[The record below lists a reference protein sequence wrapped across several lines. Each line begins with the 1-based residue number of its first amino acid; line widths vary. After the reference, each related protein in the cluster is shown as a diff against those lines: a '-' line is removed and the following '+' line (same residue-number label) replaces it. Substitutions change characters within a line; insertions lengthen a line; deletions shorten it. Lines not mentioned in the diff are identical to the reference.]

1 MLNDYRYIKIIC
13 IFLIV
18 FLYLESINILYLH
31 NLQKNNF
38 NFENQE
44 QNYSDNLIL
53 AQPQK
58 EKEELPLYNSPFS
71 SQSIIYLQ
79 EEVEQ
84 EHEETEQEKE
94 IYTLYASL
102 TDKEIE
108 LIELTVQH
116 EVGNFSKDYKKL
128 IAAIIRNRLESDS
141 FPNTISE
148 VILAKGQF
156 SNGDYVGVNV
166 DIETQEAVE
175 EVFSMEESPHLATYY
190 YNPELSSYSS
200 IYWFEYSGDIEY
212 LFSYS
217 EEDWGIVY
225 TTRFFI

>member
-1 MLNDYRYIKIIC
+1 MLNDYKYIKIIC

-18 FLYLESINILYLH
+18 FLCLESINILYLH
-31 NLQKNNF
+31 NLQKNNSSF
-38 NFENQE
+38 DKQE
-44 QNYSDNLIL
+44 KTCSDNLIL
-53 AQPQK
+53 IQPQE
-58 EKEELPLYNSPFS
+58 EKEELSLYNSSFS
-71 SQSIIYLQ
+71 SQNIAYLQ

-84 EHEETEQEKE
+84 EEE

-102 TDKEIE
+102 TKEEIE

>member
-1 MLNDYRYIKIIC
+1 MLNNYKYIKIIC

-18 FLYLESINILYLH
+18 FLCLESINILYLH
-31 NLQKNNF
+31 NLQKNNSSF
-38 NFENQE
+38 DKQE
-44 QNYSDNLIL
+44 KICSDNLIL
-53 AQPQK
+53 IQPQE
-58 EKEELPLYNSPFS
+58 EKEELSLYNSSFS
-71 SQSIIYLQ
+71 SQNIAYLQ

-84 EHEETEQEKE
+84 EEE

-102 TDKEIE
+102 TKEEIE

>member
-1 MLNDYRYIKIIC
+1 MLNNYKYIKIIC

-18 FLYLESINILYLH
+18 FLCLESINILYLH
-31 NLQKNNF
+31 NLQKNNSSF
-38 NFENQE
+38 DKQE
-44 QNYSDNLIL
+44 KICSDNLIL
-53 AQPQK
+53 IQPQE
-58 EKEELPLYNSPFS
+58 EKEELSLYNSSFS
-71 SQSIIYLQ
+71 SQNIVYLQ

-84 EHEETEQEKE
+84 EKE
-94 IYTLYASL
+94 ICTLYTSL
-102 TDKEIE
+102 TKEEIE

-156 SNGDYVGVNV
+156 SNGDYAGVNV

-200 IYWFEYSGDIEY
+200 MYWFEYSGDIEY

>member
-1 MLNDYRYIKIIC
+1 MLNNYKYIKIIC

-18 FLYLESINILYLH
+18 FLCLESINILYLH
-31 NLQKNNF
+31 NLQKNNSSF
-38 NFENQE
+38 DKQE
-44 QNYSDNLIL
+44 QTCSDNLIL
-53 AQPQK
+53 IQPQE
-58 EKEELPLYNSPFS
+58 EKEELSLYNSSFS
-71 SQSIIYLQ
+71 SQNIVYLQ

-84 EHEETEQEKE
+84 EQKEE
-94 IYTLYASL
+94 ICTLYTSL
-102 TDKEIE
+102 TKEEIE

-148 VILAKGQF
+148 VILAEGQF

-217 EEDWGIVY
+217 EENWGIVY

>member
-1 MLNDYRYIKIIC
+1 MLNNYKYIKIIC

-18 FLYLESINILYLH
+18 FLCLESINILYLH
-31 NLQKNNF
+31 NLQKNNSSF
-38 NFENQE
+38 DKQE
-44 QNYSDNLIL
+44 KICSDNLIL
-53 AQPQK
+53 IQPQE
-58 EKEELPLYNSPFS
+58 EKEELSLYNSSFS
-71 SQSIIYLQ
+71 SQNIVYLQ

-84 EHEETEQEKE
+84 EKE
-94 IYTLYASL
+94 ICTLYTSL
-102 TDKEIE
+102 TKEEIE

>member
-1 MLNDYRYIKIIC
+1 MLNNYKYIKIIC

-18 FLYLESINILYLH
+18 FLCLESINILYLH
-31 NLQKNNF
+31 NLQKNNSSF
-38 NFENQE
+38 DKQE
-44 QNYSDNLIL
+44 KICSDNLIL
-53 AQPQK
+53 IQPQE
-58 EKEELPLYNSPFS
+58 EKEELSLYNSSFS
-71 SQSIIYLQ
+71 SQNIVYLQ

-84 EHEETEQEKE
+84 EKE
-94 IYTLYASL
+94 ICTLYTSL
-102 TDKEIE
+102 TKEEIE

-156 SNGDYVGVNV
+156 SNGDYAGVNI

-175 EVFSMEESPHLATYY
+175 EVFSMEESPHSATYY

>member
-1 MLNDYRYIKIIC
+1 MLNNYKYIKIIC

-18 FLYLESINILYLH
+18 FLCLESINILYLH
-31 NLQKNNF
+31 NLQKNNSSF
-38 NFENQE
+38 DKQE
-44 QNYSDNLIL
+44 KICSDNLIL
-53 AQPQK
+53 IQPQE
-58 EKEELPLYNSPFS
+58 EKEELSLYNSSFS
-71 SQSIIYLQ
+71 SQNIVYLQ

-84 EHEETEQEKE
+84 EEEEE
-94 IYTLYASL
+94 ICTLYTSL
-102 TDKEIE
+102 TKEEIE

-148 VILAKGQF
+148 VILAEGQF

>member
-1 MLNDYRYIKIIC
+1 MLNNYKYIKIIC

-18 FLYLESINILYLH
+18 FLCLESINILYLH
-31 NLQKNNF
+31 NLQKNNSSF
-38 NFENQE
+38 DKQE
-44 QNYSDNLIL
+44 KTCSDNLIL
-53 AQPQK
+53 IQPQE
-58 EKEELPLYNSPFS
+58 EKEELSLYNSSFS
-71 SQSIIYLQ
+71 SQNIVYLQ

-84 EHEETEQEKE
+84 EEE
-94 IYTLYASL
+94 ICTLYTSL
-102 TDKEIE
+102 TKEEIE

-148 VILAKGQF
+148 VIVAEGQF

>member
-1 MLNDYRYIKIIC
+1 MLNDYKYIKIIC

-18 FLYLESINILYLH
+18 FLCLESINILYLH
-31 NLQKNNF
+31 NLQKNNSSF
-38 NFENQE
+38 DKQE
-44 QNYSDNLIL
+44 KICSDNLIL
-53 AQPQK
+53 IQPQE
-58 EKEELPLYNSPFS
+58 EKEELSLYNSSFS
-71 SQSIIYLQ
+71 SQNIVYFQ

-84 EHEETEQEKE
+84 EQEEE
-94 IYTLYASL
+94 ICTLYTSL
-102 TDKEIE
+102 TKEEIE

-148 VILAKGQF
+148 VILAEGQF

>member
-1 MLNDYRYIKIIC
+1 MLNNYRYIKIIC

-18 FLYLESINILYLH
+18 FLCLESINILYLH
-31 NLQKNNF
+31 NLQKNNSSF
-38 NFENQE
+38 DKQE
-44 QNYSDNLIL
+44 KICSDNLIL
-53 AQPQK
+53 IQPQE
-58 EKEELPLYNSPFS
+58 EKEELSLYNSSFS
-71 SQSIIYLQ
+71 SQNIVYLQ

-84 EHEETEQEKE
+84 EQKEE
-94 IYTLYASL
+94 ICTLYTSL
-102 TDKEIE
+102 TKEEIE

-148 VILAKGQF
+148 VILAEGQF

-175 EVFSMEESPHLATYY
+175 EVFSMEESPHPATYY

-217 EEDWGIVY
+217 EEDWGIIY

>member
-1 MLNDYRYIKIIC
+1 MLNNYKYIKIIC

-18 FLYLESINILYLH
+18 FLCLESINILYLH
-31 NLQKNNF
+31 NLQKNNSSF
-38 NFENQE
+38 DKQE
-44 QNYSDNLIL
+44 KTCSDNLIL
-53 AQPQK
+53 IQPQE
-58 EKEELPLYNSPFS
+58 EKEELSLYNSSFS
-71 SQSIIYLQ
+71 SQNIVYLQ
-79 EEVEQ
+79 EKVEQ
-84 EHEETEQEKE
+84 EEEEE
-94 IYTLYASL
+94 ICTLYTSL
-102 TDKEIE
+102 TKEEIE

-128 IAAIIRNRLESDS
+128 IAAIIRNRLESNS

-148 VILAKGQF
+148 VILAEGQF

>member
-1 MLNDYRYIKIIC
+1 MLNNYKYIKIIC

-18 FLYLESINILYLH
+18 FLCLESINILYLH
-31 NLQKNNF
+31 NLQKNNSSF
-38 NFENQE
+38 DKQE
-44 QNYSDNLIL
+44 KTCSDNLIL
-53 AQPQK
+53 IQPQE
-58 EKEELPLYNSPFS
+58 EKEELSLYNSSFS
-71 SQSIIYLQ
+71 SQNIAYLQ

-84 EHEETEQEKE
+84 EEE
-94 IYTLYASL
+94 ICTLYTSL
-102 TDKEIE
+102 TKEEIE

-217 EEDWGIVY
+217 EEDWGIIY

>member
-1 MLNDYRYIKIIC
+1 MLNNYKYIKIIC

-18 FLYLESINILYLH
+18 FLCLESINILYLH
-31 NLQKNNF
+31 NLQKDNSSF
-38 NFENQE
+38 DKQE
-44 QNYSDNLIL
+44 KTCSDNLIL
-53 AQPQK
+53 IQPQE
-58 EKEELPLYNSPFS
+58 EKEELSLYNSSFS
-71 SQSIIYLQ
+71 SQNIVYLQ
-79 EEVEQ
+79 EKVEQ
-84 EHEETEQEKE
+84 EQEEE
-94 IYTLYASL
+94 ICTLYTSL
-102 TDKEIE
+102 TKEEIE

-148 VILAKGQF
+148 VILAEGQF

>member
-1 MLNDYRYIKIIC
+1 MLNNYKYIKIIC

-18 FLYLESINILYLH
+18 FLCLESINILYLH
-31 NLQKNNF
+31 NLQKNNSSF
-38 NFENQE
+38 DKQE
-44 QNYSDNLIL
+44 KICSDNLIL
-53 AQPQK
+53 IQPQE
-58 EKEELPLYNSPFS
+58 EKEELSLYNSSFS
-71 SQSIIYLQ
+71 SQNIVYLQ
-79 EEVEQ
+79 EEIEQ
-84 EHEETEQEKE
+84 EQKEE
-94 IYTLYASL
+94 ICTLYTSL
-102 TDKEIE
+102 TKEEIE

-148 VILAKGQF
+148 VILAEGQF

>member
-1 MLNDYRYIKIIC
+1 MLNNYKYIKIIC

-18 FLYLESINILYLH
+18 FLCLESINILYLH
-31 NLQKNNF
+31 NLQKNNSSF
-38 NFENQE
+38 DKQE
-44 QNYSDNLIL
+44 KTCSDNLIL
-53 AQPQK
+53 IQPQE
-58 EKEELPLYNSPFS
+58 EKEELSLYNSSFS
-71 SQSIIYLQ
+71 SQSVIYLQ

-84 EHEETEQEKE
+84 EKE
-94 IYTLYASL
+94 ICTLYASL
-102 TDKEIE
+102 TKEEIE

-148 VILAKGQF
+148 IILAKGQF
-156 SNGDYVGVNV
+156 SNGDYAGVNV

>member
-1 MLNDYRYIKIIC
+1 MLNDYKYIKIIC

-18 FLYLESINILYLH
+18 FLCLESINILYLH
-31 NLQKNNF
+31 NLQKNNSSF
-38 NFENQE
+38 DKQE
-44 QNYSDNLIL
+44 KICSDNLIL
-53 AQPQK
+53 IQPQE
-58 EKEELPLYNSPFS
+58 EKEELSLYNSSFS
-71 SQSIIYLQ
+71 SQNIAYLQ

-84 EHEETEQEKE
+84 EEE

-102 TDKEIE
+102 TKEEIE

>member
-1 MLNDYRYIKIIC
+1 MLNDYKYIKIIC

-18 FLYLESINILYLH
+18 FLCLESINILYLH
-31 NLQKNNF
+31 NLQKNNSSF
-38 NFENQE
+38 DKQE
-44 QNYSDNLIL
+44 KTCSDNLIL
-53 AQPQK
+53 IQPQE
-58 EKEELPLYNSPFS
+58 EKEELSLYNSFFS
-71 SQSIIYLQ
+71 SQNIVYLQ

-84 EHEETEQEKE
+84 EEE
-94 IYTLYASL
+94 ICTLYTSL
-102 TDKEIE
+102 TKEEIE

>member
-1 MLNDYRYIKIIC
+1 MLNNYKYIKIIC

-18 FLYLESINILYLH
+18 FLCLESINILYLH
-31 NLQKNNF
+31 NLQKNNSSF
-38 NFENQE
+38 DKQE
-44 QNYSDNLIL
+44 KTYSDNLIL
-53 AQPQK
+53 IQPQE
-58 EKEELPLYNSPFS
+58 EKEELSLYNSSFS
-71 SQSIIYLQ
+71 SQNIVYLQ

-84 EHEETEQEKE
+84 EKE
-94 IYTLYASL
+94 ICTLYTSL
-102 TDKEIE
+102 TKEEIE

>member
-1 MLNDYRYIKIIC
+1 MLNNYKYIKIIC

-18 FLYLESINILYLH
+18 FLCLESINILYLH
-31 NLQKNNF
+31 NLQKNNSSF
-38 NFENQE
+38 DKQE
-44 QNYSDNLIL
+44 QTCSDNLIL
-53 AQPQK
+53 IQPQE
-58 EKEELPLYNSPFS
+58 EKEELSLYNSSFS
-71 SQSIIYLQ
+71 SQNIVYLQ
-79 EEVEQ
+79 EKVEQ
-84 EHEETEQEKE
+84 EQEEE
-94 IYTLYASL
+94 ICTLYTSL
-102 TDKEIE
+102 TKEEIE

-148 VILAKGQF
+148 VILAEGQF

>member
-1 MLNDYRYIKIIC
+1 MLNNYKYIKIIC

-18 FLYLESINILYLH
+18 FLCLESINILYLH
-31 NLQKNNF
+31 NLQKNNSSF
-38 NFENQE
+38 DKQE
-44 QNYSDNLIL
+44 KTCSDNLIL
-53 AQPQK
+53 IQPQE
-58 EKEELPLYNSPFS
+58 EKEELSLYNSSFA
-71 SQSIIYLQ
+71 SQNIVYLQ
-79 EEVEQ
+79 EKVEQ
-84 EHEETEQEKE
+84 EQEEE
-94 IYTLYASL
+94 ICTLYTSL
-102 TDKEIE
+102 TKEEIE

-148 VILAKGQF
+148 VILAEGQF

>member
-1 MLNDYRYIKIIC
+1 M
-13 IFLIV
+13 
-18 FLYLESINILYLH
+18 
-31 NLQKNNF
+31 
-38 NFENQE
+38 
-44 QNYSDNLIL
+44 
-53 AQPQK
+53 
-58 EKEELPLYNSPFS
+58 
-71 SQSIIYLQ
+71 Q
-79 EEVEQ
+79 EEV
-84 EHEETEQEKE
+84 EQEKE

-102 TDKEIE
+102 TKEEIE

-148 VILAKGQF
+148 VILAEGQF

>member
-1 MLNDYRYIKIIC
+1 MLNNYKYIKIIC

-18 FLYLESINILYLH
+18 FLCLESINILYLH
-31 NLQKNNF
+31 NLQKNNSSF
-38 NFENQE
+38 DKQE
-44 QNYSDNLIL
+44 KTCSDNLIL
-53 AQPQK
+53 IQPQE
-58 EKEELPLYNSPFS
+58 EKEELSLYNSSFS
-71 SQSIIYLQ
+71 SQNIVYLQ

-84 EHEETEQEKE
+84 EQKEE
-94 IYTLYASL
+94 ICTLYTSL
-102 TDKEIE
+102 TKEEIE

-148 VILAKGQF
+148 VILAEGQF

>member
-1 MLNDYRYIKIIC
+1 MLNNYKYIKIIC

-18 FLYLESINILYLH
+18 FLCLESINILYLH
-31 NLQKNNF
+31 NLQKNNSSF
-38 NFENQE
+38 DKQE
-44 QNYSDNLIL
+44 KTCSDNLIL
-53 AQPQK
+53 IQPQE
-58 EKEELPLYNSPFS
+58 EKEELSLYNSSFS
-71 SQSIIYLQ
+71 SQNIAYLQ
-79 EEVEQ
+79 EEVEP
-84 EHEETEQEKE
+84 EEE
-94 IYTLYASL
+94 ICTLYTSL
-102 TDKEIE
+102 TKEEIE

-148 VILAKGQF
+148 IILAKGQF
-156 SNGDYVGVNV
+156 SNGDYAGVNV

-217 EEDWGIVY
+217 EEDWGIIY

>member
-1 MLNDYRYIKIIC
+1 MLNNYKYIKIIC

-18 FLYLESINILYLH
+18 FLCLESINILYLH
-31 NLQKNNF
+31 NLQKNNSSF
-38 NFENQE
+38 DKQE
-44 QNYSDNLIL
+44 KTCSDNLIL
-53 AQPQK
+53 IQPQE
-58 EKEELPLYNSPFS
+58 EKEELSLYNSSFS
-71 SQSIIYLQ
+71 SQNIVYFQ

-84 EHEETEQEKE
+84 EQEEE
-94 IYTLYASL
+94 ICTLYTSL
-102 TDKEIE
+102 TKEEIE

>member
-1 MLNDYRYIKIIC
+1 MLNNYKYIKIIC

-18 FLYLESINILYLH
+18 FLCLESINILYLH
-31 NLQKNNF
+31 NLQKNNSSF
-38 NFENQE
+38 DKQE
-44 QNYSDNLIL
+44 KTCSDNLIL
-53 AQPQK
+53 IQPQE
-58 EKEELPLYNSPFS
+58 EKEEELSLYNSSFS
-71 SQSIIYLQ
+71 SQNIAYLQ

-84 EHEETEQEKE
+84 EEE
-94 IYTLYASL
+94 ICTLYTSL
-102 TDKEIE
+102 TKEEIE

-148 VILAKGQF
+148 VILDKGQF

>member
-1 MLNDYRYIKIIC
+1 MLNDYKYIKIIC

-18 FLYLESINILYLH
+18 FLCLESINILYLH
-31 NLQKNNF
+31 NLQKNNSSF
-38 NFENQE
+38 DKQE
-44 QNYSDNLIL
+44 KTCSDNLIL
-53 AQPQK
+53 IQPQE
-58 EKEELPLYNSPFS
+58 EKEELSLYNSSFS
-71 SQSIIYLQ
+71 SQNIVYLQ
-79 EEVEQ
+79 EKVEQ
-84 EHEETEQEKE
+84 EQEEE
-94 IYTLYASL
+94 ICTLYTSL
-102 TDKEIE
+102 TKEEIE

-141 FPNTISE
+141 FPDTISE

>member
-1 MLNDYRYIKIIC
+1 MLNNYKYIKIIC

-18 FLYLESINILYLH
+18 FLCLESINILYLH
-31 NLQKNNF
+31 NLQKNNSSF
-38 NFENQE
+38 DKQE
-44 QNYSDNLIL
+44 KTCSDNLIL
-53 AQPQK
+53 IQPQE
-58 EKEELPLYNSPFS
+58 EKEELSLYNSSFS
-71 SQSIIYLQ
+71 SQNIAYLQ

-84 EHEETEQEKE
+84 EQKEE

-102 TDKEIE
+102 TKEEIE

-148 VILAKGQF
+148 VILAEGQF
-156 SNGDYVGVNV
+156 SNGDYAGVNV

>member
-1 MLNDYRYIKIIC
+1 MLNNYKYIKIIC

-18 FLYLESINILYLH
+18 FLCLESINILYLH
-31 NLQKNNF
+31 NLQKDNSSF
-38 NFENQE
+38 DKQE
-44 QNYSDNLIL
+44 KTCSDNLIL
-53 AQPQK
+53 IQPQE
-58 EKEELPLYNSPFS
+58 EKEELSLYNSSFS
-71 SQSIIYLQ
+71 SQNIVYLQ

-84 EHEETEQEKE
+84 EQEEE
-94 IYTLYASL
+94 ICTLYTSL
-102 TDKEIE
+102 TKEEIE

-148 VILAKGQF
+148 VILAEGQF

>member
-1 MLNDYRYIKIIC
+1 MLNNYKYIKIIC

-18 FLYLESINILYLH
+18 FLCLESINILYLH
-31 NLQKNNF
+31 NLQKNNSSF
-38 NFENQE
+38 DKQE
-44 QNYSDNLIL
+44 KTCSDNLIL
-53 AQPQK
+53 IQPQE
-58 EKEELPLYNSPFS
+58 EKEELSLYNSSFS
-71 SQSIIYLQ
+71 SQNIAYLQ

-84 EHEETEQEKE
+84 EEE
-94 IYTLYASL
+94 ICTLYTSL
-102 TDKEIE
+102 TKEEIE

-156 SNGDYVGVNV
+156 SNGDYAGVNV

>member
-1 MLNDYRYIKIIC
+1 MLNNYKYIKIIC

-18 FLYLESINILYLH
+18 FLCLESINILYLH
-31 NLQKNNF
+31 NLQKNNSSF
-38 NFENQE
+38 DKQE
-44 QNYSDNLIL
+44 KTCSDNLIL
-53 AQPQK
+53 IQPQEEK
-58 EKEELPLYNSPFS
+58 KEELSLYSSSFS
-71 SQSIIYLQ
+71 SQNIVYLQ
-79 EEVEQ
+79 EKVEQ
-84 EHEETEQEKE
+84 EQEEE
-94 IYTLYASL
+94 ICTLYTSL
-102 TDKEIE
+102 TKEEIE

-156 SNGDYVGVNV
+156 SNGDYAGVNV
-166 DIETQEAVE
+166 DLETQEAVE

>member
-1 MLNDYRYIKIIC
+1 MLNDYKYIKIIC

-18 FLYLESINILYLH
+18 FLCLESINILYLH
-31 NLQKNNF
+31 NLQKNNSSF
-38 NFENQE
+38 DKQE
-44 QNYSDNLIL
+44 KTCSDNLIL
-53 AQPQK
+53 IQPQE
-58 EKEELPLYNSPFS
+58 EKEELSLYNSSFS
-71 SQSIIYLQ
+71 SQNILYLQ

-84 EHEETEQEKE
+84 EQEEE
-94 IYTLYASL
+94 ICTLYTSL
-102 TDKEIE
+102 TKEEIE

>member
-1 MLNDYRYIKIIC
+1 MLNNYKYIKIIC

-18 FLYLESINILYLH
+18 FLCLESINILYLH
-31 NLQKNNF
+31 NLQKNNSSF
-38 NFENQE
+38 DKQE
-44 QNYSDNLIL
+44 KTCSDNLIL
-53 AQPQK
+53 IQPQE
-58 EKEELPLYNSPFS
+58 EKEELSLYNSSFS
-71 SQSIIYLQ
+71 SQNIVYLQ
-79 EEVEQ
+79 EKVEQ
-84 EHEETEQEKE
+84 EQEEE
-94 IYTLYASL
+94 ICTLYTSL
-102 TDKEIE
+102 TKEEIE

-148 VILAKGQF
+148 VILAEGQF

>member
-1 MLNDYRYIKIIC
+1 MLNNYKYIKIIC

-18 FLYLESINILYLH
+18 FLCLESINILYLH
-31 NLQKNNF
+31 NLQKNNSSF
-38 NFENQE
+38 DKQE
-44 QNYSDNLIL
+44 KTCSDNLIL
-53 AQPQK
+53 IQPQE
-58 EKEELPLYNSPFS
+58 EKEELSLYNSSFS
-71 SQSIIYLQ
+71 SQNIVYLQ

-84 EHEETEQEKE
+84 EEE
-94 IYTLYASL
+94 ICTLYTSL
-102 TDKEIE
+102 TKEEIE

>member
-1 MLNDYRYIKIIC
+1 MLNDYKYIKIIC

-18 FLYLESINILYLH
+18 FLCLESINILYLH
-31 NLQKNNF
+31 NLQKNNSSF
-38 NFENQE
+38 DKQE
-44 QNYSDNLIL
+44 KTCSDNLIL
-53 AQPQK
+53 IQPQE
-58 EKEELPLYNSPFS
+58 EKEELYKDNSSFP
-71 SQSIIYLQ
+71 SQNITYLQ
-79 EEVEQ
+79 EKVEQ
-84 EHEETEQEKE
+84 EQEEE
-94 IYTLYASL
+94 ICTLYTSL
-102 TDKEIE
+102 TKEEIE

-148 VILAKGQF
+148 VILAEGQF

>member
-1 MLNDYRYIKIIC
+1 MLNNYKYIKIIC

-18 FLYLESINILYLH
+18 FLCLESINILYLH
-31 NLQKNNF
+31 NLQKNNSSF
-38 NFENQE
+38 DKQE
-44 QNYSDNLIL
+44 KICSDNLIL
-53 AQPQK
+53 IQPQE
-58 EKEELPLYNSPFS
+58 EKEELSLYNSSFS
-71 SQSIIYLQ
+71 SQNIVYLQ
-79 EEVEQ
+79 EKVEQ
-84 EHEETEQEKE
+84 EQEEE
-94 IYTLYASL
+94 ICTLYTSL
-102 TDKEIE
+102 TKEEIE

-148 VILAKGQF
+148 VILAEGQF
-156 SNGDYVGVNV
+156 SNGDYAGVNV

-217 EEDWGIVY
+217 EEDWGIIY

>member
-1 MLNDYRYIKIIC
+1 MLNNYKYIKIIC

-18 FLYLESINILYLH
+18 FLCLESINILYLH
-31 NLQKNNF
+31 NLQKNNSSF
-38 NFENQE
+38 DKQE
-44 QNYSDNLIL
+44 KTCSDNLIL
-53 AQPQK
+53 IQPQE
-58 EKEELPLYNSPFS
+58 EKEELSLYNSSFS
-71 SQSIIYLQ
+71 SQNIAYLQ

-84 EHEETEQEKE
+84 EQEEE
-94 IYTLYASL
+94 IYTLYTSL
-102 TDKEIE
+102 TKEEIE

-148 VILAKGQF
+148 IILAKGQF
-156 SNGDYVGVNV
+156 SNGDYAGVNV

>member
-1 MLNDYRYIKIIC
+1 MLNNYKYIKIIC

-18 FLYLESINILYLH
+18 FLCLESINILYLH
-31 NLQKNNF
+31 NLQKNNSSF
-38 NFENQE
+38 DKQE
-44 QNYSDNLIL
+44 KTCSDNLIL
-53 AQPQK
+53 IQPQEK
-58 EKEELPLYNSPFS
+58 KEEELSLYNSSFS
-71 SQSIIYLQ
+71 SQNIVYLQ

-84 EHEETEQEKE
+84 EQKEE
-94 IYTLYASL
+94 ICTLYTSL
-102 TDKEIE
+102 TKEEIE

-148 VILAKGQF
+148 VILAEGQF

>member
-1 MLNDYRYIKIIC
+1 MLNNYKYIKIIC

-18 FLYLESINILYLH
+18 FLCLESINILYLH
-31 NLQKNNF
+31 NLQKNNSSF
-38 NFENQE
+38 DKQE
-44 QNYSDNLIL
+44 KICSDNLIL
-53 AQPQK
+53 IQPQE
-58 EKEELPLYNSPFS
+58 EKEELSLYNSSFS
-71 SQSIIYLQ
+71 SQNIIYLQ
-79 EEVEQ
+79 EKVEQ
-84 EHEETEQEKE
+84 EQEEE
-94 IYTLYASL
+94 ICTLYTSL
-102 TDKEIE
+102 TKEEIE

-148 VILAKGQF
+148 VILAEGQF
-156 SNGDYVGVNV
+156 SNGDYAEVNV

-217 EEDWGIVY
+217 EEDWGIIY